1 MAEHLT
7 EKQVGDYSR
16 QQLGAWE
23 LLSVSDHLGECEA
36 CRRRIE
42 CAMNGD
48 AAFFALR
55 AELFGEAAEIS
66 SQHLT
71 AESDGQRLDVDRNL
85 SGEELQSVTDHLT
98 SCDQC
103 ALAVDDLD
111 AFKDQIAPSLKHEYH
126 PEPGSSPT
134 EGFWHG
140 AVASLLAPFRWSP
153 GLAFGA
159 VTAVLLLAV
168 TGLLLLRTP
177 QINEPER
184 EIAVFPD
191 PPPQS
196 TLPPQPSPAPVVAA
210 LNDGLGQLMLDQ
222 EGKLSGA
229 DDLPIAYQKMLRE
242 ALAKRRIERSSQLK
256 GLARPQSSLM
266 STDKQGSEFSVIE
279 PVGKVLMS
287 HQPSFRWSPM
297 EGATGYVVE
306 VYDSKFNLV
315 AASPQLVDH
324 RWAAPALARGQVY
337 SWQVKAV
344 KDGQE
349 FKAPLPPAPQAK
361 FRILDQ
367 AKASEL
373 AKAKR
378 AYASSHLALG
388 LLYAEAGLMNE
399 AEREFRLLQKANP
412 SSELARALLSQLQA
426 LRRKS

>member
-7 EKQVGDYSR
+7 EKEVGDYSR
-16 QQLGAWE
+16 QQLAARE

-42 CAMNGD
+42 YAMNGD
-48 AAFFALR
+48 AVFFALR
-55 AELFGEAAEIS
+55 AELFGEAAEIPS
-66 SQHLT
+66 PHLT
-71 AESDGQRLDVDRNL
+71 AEQTARYVDRNL
-85 SGEELQSVTDHLT
+85 SGEELQSVTDHLNN
-98 SCDQC
+98 CEQC

-111 AFKDQIAPSLKHEYH
+111 AFKDQIAPSLDDEYH
-126 PEPGSSPT
+126 PRPAPSSS
-134 EGFWHG
+134 EGLWHG
-140 AVASLLAPFRWSP
+140 AVASLLALFRWSP

-159 VTAVLLLAV
+159 VTAVLLLAL
-168 TGLLLLRTP
+168 TGWSLLRTP
-177 QINEPER
+177 QINVPER
-184 EIAVFPD
+184 EIAVAMES
-191 PPPQS
+191 PPQS

-210 LNDGLGQLMLDQ
+210 LNDGEGQLMLDQ
-222 EGKLSGA
+222 EGMLLGA
-229 DDLPIAYQKMLRE
+229 GDLPIAYQKMLRE
-242 ALAKRRIERSSQLK
+242 ALATRRIERSSQIK

-266 STDKQGSEFSVIE
+266 STDKQGGEFSVIE
-279 PVGKVLMS
+279 PVGRVLMS

-297 EGATGYVVE
+297 EGATAYIVE

-315 AASPQLVDH
+315 AASPQLIDH

-344 KDGQE
+344 RDGQE
-349 FKAPLPPAPQAK
+349 FKSPLPPAPQAK

-388 LLYAEAGLMNE
+388 LLYAKAGLVNE

-412 SSELARALLSQLQA
+412 SSELARTLLSQVQA
-426 LRRKS
+426 LRRRS

>member
-1 MAEHLT
+1 
-7 EKQVGDYSR
+7 
-16 QQLGAWE
+16 
-23 LLSVSDHLGECEA
+23 
-36 CRRRIE
+36 
-42 CAMNGD
+42 
-48 AAFFALR
+48 
-55 AELFGEAAEIS
+55 
-66 SQHLT
+66 
-71 AESDGQRLDVDRNL
+71 
-85 SGEELQSVTDHLT
+85 
-98 SCDQC
+98 
-103 ALAVDDLD
+103 
-111 AFKDQIAPSLKHEYH
+111 
-126 PEPGSSPT
+126 
-134 EGFWHG
+134 
-140 AVASLLAPFRWSP
+140 
-153 GLAFGA
+153 
-159 VTAVLLLAV
+159 
-168 TGLLLLRTP
+168 
-177 QINEPER
+177 
-184 EIAVFPD
+184 
-191 PPPQS
+191 
-196 TLPPQPSPAPVVAA
+196 VVAA

-229 DDLPIAYQKMLRE
+229 GDLPIAYQKMMRE
-242 ALAKRRIERSSQLK
+242 ALATRRIERSSQLK

-266 STDKQGSEFSVIE
+266 SADKQAGEFSVIE

-315 AASPQLVDH
+315 AASPQLIDH

-349 FKAPLPPAPQAK
+349 LTSPLPPAPQAK

-388 LLYAEAGLMNE
+388 LLYAEAGLMHE

-412 SSELARALLSQLQA
+412 SSELARALLSQVRA

>member
-1 MAEHLT
+1 
-7 EKQVGDYSR
+7 
-16 QQLGAWE
+16 
-23 LLSVSDHLGECEA
+23 
-36 CRRRIE
+36 
-42 CAMNGD
+42 MNGD

-55 AELFGEAAEIS
+55 AGVFGEAAEIS
-66 SQHLT
+66 TQHLT
-71 AESDGQRLDVDRNL
+71 AEQTAWYVDKNL

-98 SCDQC
+98 GCDQC
-103 ALAVDDLD
+103 ALGVDDLD

-126 PEPGSSPT
+126 PEPLSSPT
-134 EGFWHG
+134 EGVWHG
-140 AVASLLAPFRWSP
+140 AVASLLAPFGWSQ

-159 VTAVLLLAV
+159 VTAVLLLPV

-184 EIAVFPD
+184 EIAVFPY

-229 DDLPIAYQKMLRE
+229 GDLPIAYQKMLRE
-242 ALAKRRIERSSQLK
+242 ALANRQIERSSQLK

-306 VYDSKFNLV
+306 VYDSKLNMV

-349 FKAPLPPAPQAK
+349 LTSPLPPAPQAK

-388 LLYAEAGLMNE
+388 LLYAEAGLMHE

-412 SSELARALLSQLQA
+412 SSELARALLSQVRA